1 VQAGATGGNPVTF
14 NVTFTGN
21 TIAQP
26 GTFAVANN
34 AQGFQ
39 LNNGTTSGENFTTSL
54 LFSGNVVDQAGTGP
68 GGDVRLRQRFDTKV
82 LLPGYTGAADGTSG
96 SPTVASY
103 IQGLNSPAPTVTSVS
118 STANGGGF
126 FNTPGP
132 GNACAV
138 PSFP

>member
-1 VQAGATGGNPVTF
+1 
-14 NVTFTGN
+14 
-21 TIAQP
+21 
-26 GTFAVANN
+26 
-34 AQGFQ
+34 
-39 LNNGTTSGENFTTSL
+39 
-54 LFSGNVVDQAGTGP
+54 LFSGNTADQSGTGA

-82 LLPGYTGAADGTSG
+82 LMPGYTGAADGTTG

-103 IQGLNSPAPTVTSVS
+103 IQGLNSPAPAVTSVS
-118 STANGGGF
+118 STAAGGGF